1 MATNIKDIA
10 NKYSIT
16 EEKARDLKRAIDNTW
31 DYVGYD
37 FMECCG
43 GEDEALKIFDS
54 YAQMVAEATVDA
66 DRLRQHGDVEW
77 FYKMPGDILK
87 IAEEVYTARFW

>member
-1 MATNIKDIA
+1 MTQLEQIAKKHNLTLEQATQ
-10 NKYSIT
+10 
-16 EEKARDLKRAIDNTW
+16 LKSVICETW
-31 DYVGYD
+31 EYVGYD
-37 FMECCG
+37 FIECCG
-43 GEDEALKIFDS
+43 GEDEALNIFDS

-87 IAEEVYTARFW
+87 MAEEVYTARFW

>member
-1 MATNIKDIA
+1 MTQLEQVAKKHSLTLEQAKQ
-10 NKYSIT
+10 
-16 EEKARDLKRAIDNTW
+16 LKSVICETW
-31 DYVGYD
+31 EYVGYD

-66 DRLRQHGDVEW
+66 GRLHMHGNVEW
-77 FYKMPGDILK
+77 FYSLEADRLK
-87 IAEEVYTARFW
+87 IAADVYEARAW